1 MYGCSKTFRKEKGFL
16 RVRSIEGE
24 VEVKGVLLELTGQ
37 GLERIRSSRKEHIL
51 TPPGDEVI

>member
-1 MYGCSKTFRKEKGFL
+1 M